1 MSFLCGIGPWSD
13 GERSGAW
20 VMLWAQDVSK
30 TMRPPHT
37 LTALKFFPKNPP
49 AEARA
54 WLAE

>member
-1 MSFLCGIGPWSD
+1 MNFPCEIAPWSD
-13 GERSGAW
+13 GERRSVW
-20 VMLWAQDVSK
+20 STLWAQDVSK